1 MQGNQHQASKVLTP
15 WCQPLGWAEWHRL
28 AARGQSG
35 QKETQTE
42 AQSLRRLRKK
52 GAFKRG

>member
-1 MQGNQHQASKVLTP
+1 MQGSQHQASKVLTP

-35 QKETQTE
+35 QKETQTDRSSE
-42 AQSLRRLRKK
+42 SQTTEK
-52 GAFKRG
+52 KRGF